1 MGGSLINVI
10 TMSNE
15 RDQVT
20 RGIKKFGFA
29 TTEWE

>member
-1 MGGSLINVI
+1 MDGSAINVI
-10 TMSNE
+10 TMGNE
-15 RDQVT
+15 QDQAT